1 MVKVLK
7 LQKAVIVI
15 ILGLLLLIPYK
26 VMSINRMDSSIYFL
40 EASGALLIIGA
51 LMFLYPILL
60 GKKDKEGNIELDAEQ
75 EIAEEADRTN

>member
-15 ILGLLLLIPYK
+15 VLGLLLLIPYK

-60 GKKDKEGNIELDAEQ
+60 GKKDKEGNIELDPEQ
-75 EIAEEADRTN
+75 EIAEEADGTN

>member
-7 LQKAVIVI
+7 LQNAVIVI
-15 ILGLLLLIPYK
+15 VLGLLLLIPYK

-60 GKKDKEGNIELDAEQ
+60 GKKDKEGNVELDPEQ
-75 EIAEEADRTN
+75 EIVEEADGKN

>member
-15 ILGLLLLIPYK
+15 VLGLLLLIPYK
-26 VMSINRMDSSIYFL
+26 VMSIKRMDSSIYFL

-60 GKKDKEGNIELDAEQ
+60 GKKDKEGNVELDPEQ
-75 EIAEEADRTN
+75 EIVEEADGTN

>member
-26 VMSINRMDSSIYFL
+26 VMSINKMDSSVYFL

-51 LMFLYPILL
+51 LMFLYPILF
-60 GKKDKEGNIELDAEQ
+60 GKKDKEGNVELDPEEQ
-75 EIAEEADRTN
+75 IVENEKTAL

>member
-15 ILGLLLLIPYK
+15 VLGLLLLIPYK

-60 GKKDKEGNIELDAEQ
+60 GKKDKEGNVELDPEQ
-75 EIAEEADRTN
+75 EIAEEADGTN

>member
-15 ILGLLLLIPYK
+15 VLGLLLLIPYK

-60 GKKDKEGNIELDAEQ
+60 GKKDKEGNVELDPEQ
-75 EIAEEADRTN
+75 EIVEEADGKN

>member
-15 ILGLLLLIPYK
+15 VLGLLLLIPYK
-26 VMSINRMDSSIYFL
+26 VMSINKMDSSIYFL

-51 LMFLYPILL
+51 LMFLYPILF
-60 GKKDKEGNIELDAEQ
+60 GKKDKEGNIELDPEQ
-75 EIAEEADRTN
+75 EIVEEADGTN